1 MAICA
6 YRLDIPQLKL
16 PDSLSVSEV
25 QIKEKIGRPYE
36 LTLTVTTA
44 SAIDLLDALD
54 KSATFSVLPV
64 PETGMRSAIFKS
76 PGDALKAD
84 RTWHGVVREIARVA
98 SNREEHTYLIIIAP
112 RLARLAD
119 HVDTRLFQEVD
130 APALIARI
138 LRSDIGLNGSQ
149 FTIKTSKPYV
159 IHQHYTQYGETSLD
173 FLHRVC
179 EAAGMAYFFT
189 QTDDGEVV
197 NFIDDQ
203 SHYLK
208 PVGVHLYRPHAG
220 LEANWTEAVLKLQV
234 FARPVI
240 GQQVFQDYNYR
251 KSGGADLLGSKT
263 IYRQDKGFVGESYRF
278 GAHQKDP
285 DQGKATAQLH
295 YEIELARQ
303 IVASGEGNVLAFAP
317 GQIFRTDQVDAQAS
331 FGWVITEV
339 THTASRSKAWFNA
352 FKAIPADRI
361 IRLPQTTPKPTIS
374 GTIPARITSPSHYT
388 AGFLSEQG
396 LYRVTFL
403 YDRDAKAGH
412 WPPAGSS
419 RLMRLARPYAG
430 GTYGFHF
437 PLISGTEVAVAFS
450 HGDIDRPY
458 IAHALHDQT
467 RPDLV
472 TSANYSRNV
481 IRTPSN
487 NKIRL
492 EDRDGQQH
500 IKVSTEYGKSQL
512 NLGHLV
518 NAGREKRGEG
528 FELRS
533 DAFGAVRANG
543 IWISADQQPLAN
555 GHVLEMKSATDLLK
569 QAVTQST
576 ELGKIAQT
584 HLNPPTDTASL
595 QQLADAA
602 NQLSG
607 PVILMSAPAGI
618 AQVTPASLGISTGH
632 AFHVQSGGAIRLG
645 GGGKTDFTSVQS
657 MSLLAQT
664 QGLRMVSGKGPLQIE
679 SHGDKLDATALQDVT
694 IQSTQGHV
702 QITARNGITLATG
715 GAYIKLTPD
724 GQILVHGPSLLSL
737 KGNHT
742 MDGPTSQD
750 YPLPDLPK
758 SVCVECMRAAAAR
771 AVGIVPSGGAA

>member
-1 MAICA
+1 MAISA

-36 LTLTVTTA
+36 LSLTVTTA
-44 SAIDLLDALD
+44 SDIDLLGALD
-54 KSATFSVLPV
+54 KSATFSVFPV
-64 PETGMRSAIFKS
+64 PETGLRSSIAW
-76 PGDALKAD
+76 PAGAPLKPD
-84 RTWHGVVREIARVA
+84 RKWSGVVREIARIA
-98 SNREEHTYLIIIAP
+98 SNREEHTFVINIAP

-130 APALIARI
+130 APALIAKI
-138 LRSDIGLNGSQ
+138 LRTDIGLNGSQ

-159 IHQHYTQYGETSLD
+159 VHAHYTQYGETSLD
-173 FLHRVC
+173 FLNRVC
-179 EAAGMAYFFT
+179 ETAGIAYFFSE
-189 QTDDGEVV
+189 TDDGEVV

-208 PVGVHLYRPHAG
+208 PVGVHLYRADAG
-220 LEANWTEAVLKLQV
+220 LEANWTEAVLKLKV
-234 FARPVI
+234 FAKPVI
-240 GQQVFQDYNYR
+240 GQQVFQDYNFR
-251 KSGGADLLGSKT
+251 KSSGADLLGSKT
-263 IYRQDKGFVGESYRF
+263 IYQQDKGFVGESYRF

-285 DQGKATAQLH
+285 DQGKAAAQLH
-295 YEIELARQ
+295 YEIEVAQQ
-303 IVASGEGNVLAFAP
+303 IVAQGEGNVLAFAP
-317 GQIFRTDQVDAQAS
+317 AQIFRTDRVDAQAE

-339 THTASRSKAWFNA
+339 THTASRNKAWFNT

-374 GTIPARITSPSHYT
+374 GTIPARITSPSNYT
-388 AGFLSEQG
+388 SGFLSDQG

-403 YDRDAKAGH
+403 YDRDAKEGN

-437 PLISGTEVAVAFS
+437 PLISGTEVAVGFQ
-450 HGDIDRPY
+450 HGDVDRPY

-467 RPDLV
+467 KPDLV

-492 EDRDGQQH
+492 EDRDGHQH

-533 DAFGAVRANG
+533 DSFGAVRANG
-543 IWISADQQPLAN
+543 IWISADKQPQAN
-555 GHVLEMKSATDLLK
+555 GQVLDMKSATDLLK

-584 HLNPPTDTASL
+584 HLNPSNDTSSL
-595 QQLADAA
+595 QQLAEAA
-602 NQLSG
+602 SKLSG
-607 PVILMSAPAGI
+607 PAILMSAPAGI
-618 AQVTPASLGISTGH
+618 AQVTPASVGISTGQ
-632 AFHVQSGGAIRLG
+632 AFHVQSGGAINLG
-645 GGGKTDFTSVQS
+645 SGNKTAFTSVQS

-664 QGLRMVSGKGPLQIE
+664 QGLRVVSGKGPLQIE
-679 SHGDKLDATALQDVT
+679 SHGDRMDATALQDVT

-702 QITARNGITLATG
+702 QITAKNGITFATG

-771 AVGIVPSGGAA
+771 AAGMVPSGSAA